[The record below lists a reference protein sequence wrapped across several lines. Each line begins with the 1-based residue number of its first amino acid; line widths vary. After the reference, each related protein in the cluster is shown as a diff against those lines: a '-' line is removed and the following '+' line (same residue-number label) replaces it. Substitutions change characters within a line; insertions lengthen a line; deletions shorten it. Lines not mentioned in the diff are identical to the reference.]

1 MTPCGENVAQSKE
14 KAEISGP
21 SVSAPKKGKMTTG
34 TYDIVEILGE
44 TLYGKGNVPVSTAS
58 VVASKPYIALY
69 FSASWC
75 PPCRVFTPKLIEFY
89 GIKSSEVEVVLISH
103 DHESTAHDEYFAKM
117 PWLHLPYEQRDR
129 KTQLVQLFKVKGI
142 PSLRLLRSDGSGIQ
156 AHDARSLIEKDVQG
170 NHFPYNPK
178 TIRSALA
185 DASLYGTSTNKNEL
199 TGKTIAIY
207 FESPNPESTA
217 VQTALLEAYNDAKS
231 TGHADDFEVL
241 LVSWAKTKEEYEA
254 HVAAFPYVKVDFDE
268 KFTTAFHLSNLYNVH
283 YNTTHIIVLN
293 PEREL
298 INNDAGTAVKKVF
311 QVFLFSSNLKYYLQG
326 SKYPFNALKV
336 VDLSESQISNNFSLY
351 QKASLLAI
359 TKTPTAA
366 SHAHSVLT
374 LLAEKYSP
382 TPATAPV
389 CTDEFC
395 DPDLTKTPE
404 PDIIFFTATNDGNE
418 DGLIAYLRK
427 QVGLPDEAEAEVE
440 VILYDWFN
448 GRVVYRFDGEF
459 GVDGVSQFVDD
470 FKSGNLVKKV

>member
-1 MTPCGENVAQSKE
+1 
-14 KAEISGP
+14 
-21 SVSAPKKGKMTTG
+21 MTTG
-34 TYDIVEILGE
+34 IYDIVELLGE

-58 VVASKPYIALY
+58 VVATKPYIALY

-89 GIKSSEVEVVLISH
+89 GIKSSEVEVVLISN
-103 DHESTAHDEYFAKM
+103 DREVTAHDEYFAKM

-129 KTQLVQLFKVKGI
+129 RSKLLQVFKVQGI

-156 AHDARSLIEKDVQG
+156 VYDAGSLIEKDVQG
-170 NHFPYNPK
+170 NHFPYKPK
-178 TIRSALA
+178 TIRSTLA
-185 DASLYGTSTNKNEL
+185 EASLYGTSSNKYQL

-217 VQTALLEAYNDAKS
+217 VQIALLEAYNNAKS

-241 LVSWAKTKEEYEA
+241 LVSWAKTKDEYEA

-268 KFTTAFHLSNLYNVH
+268 KFTTAFHLSNLYNVSFD
-283 YNTTHIIVLN
+283 TTHIIVLS

-298 INNDAGTAVKKVF
+298 INNDAGTAVKK
-311 QVFLFSSNLKYYLQG
+311 G

-351 QKASLLAI
+351 EKASLLAI

-374 LLAEKYSP
+374 RLAEKYSP
-382 TPATAPV
+382 TPATALI

-395 DPDLTKTPE
+395 DPDFGTTPE
-404 PDIIFFTATNDGNE
+404 PDLIFFTGTNDGDEN
-418 DGLIAYLRK
+418 GLIAYLRK
-427 QVGLPDEAEAEVE
+427 KAGFPDEAEAEVE
-440 VILYDWFN
+440 VILYDWLN
-448 GRVVYRFDGEF
+448 GRVVHGFDGEF
-459 GVDGVSQFVDD
+459 GVKGVSRFVDD
-470 FKSGNLVKKV
+470 FKSGKLVKKI